1 MATNLYF
8 SQKVKSEQNLYE
20 DIVIESLKMYG
31 QDVYY
36 LPRDLVNE
44 DTILGDDP
52 VSSFNSSHIVEM
64 YIENTEGFEGE
75 GDLFTRF
82 GVEIRDE
89 ATFVVSRK
97 RWEDTVKRYDNEITS
112 VRPSEGDLIY
122 LPLSNSL
129 FQITHVE
136 HEMPFYQLSNLPVYK
151 LRCQLYE
158 YTGEDLD
165 TGVDTIDD
173 IENKYAYKYILSLSN
188 ARDSANATA
197 TTVGG
202 KVTSI
207 VLTDS
212 GSNYF
217 TAPTVSLIDASG
229 VGAQITAT
237 IDSNNGKVSALTL
250 VDSGTGFAST
260 NPTVRFS
267 APSPNVF
274 KVGETITSPSGTSTM
289 RGEVVKYSDSDDKL
303 HIIHAGADDGK
314 YHTFALDNKVV
325 GLTSGAGGIIT
336 LVVEDNQLSQNEQ
349 NTDFSTGSTD
359 FIDFTETNPF
369 GDTENN

>member
-44 DTILGDDP
+44 DRILGDDP
-52 VSSFNSSHIVEM
+52 ESSFNSSHVIEM

-89 ATFVVSRK
+89 ATFVVARK
-97 RWEDTVKRYDNEITS
+97 RWEQTVQRYDNEITS

-122 LPLSNSL
+122 LPLSKSL
-129 FQITHVE
+129 FQISHVE

-151 LRCQLYE
+151 LRCQLFE

-165 TGVDTIDD
+165 TGIDTIDD
-173 IENKYAYKYILSLSN
+173 IERRYAYKYVLTLTN
-188 ARDSANATA
+188 TRDSAEASV
-197 TTVGG
+197 TVAGG
-202 KVTSI
+202 QLSTVTI
-207 VLTDS
+207 VDS
-212 GSNYF
+212 GNNYF
-217 TAPTVSLIDASG
+217 VAPQVLISDSTG
-229 VGAQITAT
+229 VGAVIASTV
-237 IDSNNGKVSALTL
+237 DSNSGEINSLTITNA
-250 VDSGTGFAST
+250 GTGYTNNPTITFASPA
-260 NPTVRFS
+260 PTQFQ
-267 APSPNVF
+267 
-274 KVGETITSPSGTSTM
+274 VGETITSPSGDTLL
-289 RGEVVKYSDSDDKL
+289 RAEVAKYSDSDDKIHL
-303 HIIHAGADDGK
+303 IHAGADDGK
-314 YHTFALDNKVV
+314 YHAFTVGKRVV
-325 GLTSGAGGIIT
+325 GLKSGAGGVIN

-349 NTDFSTGSTD
+349 NTDFSSGTD

-369 GDTENN
+369 GDASNN

>member
-44 DTILGDDP
+44 DRILGDDP
-52 VSSFNSSHIVEM
+52 ESSFNSSHVLEM

-97 RWEDTVKRYDNEITS
+97 RWEQTVQRYDNEITS
-112 VRPSEGDLIY
+112 TRPSEGDLIY
-122 LPLSNSL
+122 LPLSKSL
-129 FQITHVE
+129 FQISHVE

-151 LRCQLYE
+151 LRCQLFE

-173 IENKYAYKYILSLSN
+173 IERKYAYKYVLTLTN
-188 ARDSANATA
+188 TRDSAEASVTLNSGQLAT
-197 TTVGG
+197 V
-202 KVTSI
+202 SI
-207 VLTDS
+207 VDS
-212 GSNYF
+212 GNNYF
-217 TAPTVSLIDASG
+217 TAPTVTISDSNG
-229 VGAQITAT
+229 VGAAIAAT
-237 IDSNNGKVSALTL
+237 VDSNSGEINGLTITNP
-250 VDSGTGFAST
+250 GTGYT
-260 NPTVRFS
+260 NPTIVFS
-267 APSPNVF
+267 SPTISQF
-274 KVGETITSPSGTSTM
+274 QIGETIITPTGDTNM
-289 RGEVVKYSDSDDKL
+289 RAEVAKYSDSDDKL
-303 HIIHAGADDGK
+303 HLIHAGADDGIF
-314 YHTFALDNKVV
+314 HTFSVGKKVI
-325 GLTSGAGGIIT
+325 GLKSGAGGIIN

-349 NTDFSTGSTD
+349 NTDFSTGTD
-359 FIDFTETNPF
+359 FIDFSENNPF
-369 GDTENN
+369 GDVSNN